1 MASIKTKAIVLGGID
16 VKEKDRLVD
25 LFTLEQGRKLVSMR
39 GVRGEKAKLKMAKE
53 PFCFGEFVL
62 EEGKGCVV
70 TQVEIIDNFY
80 DLTKDLDKYYEGCA
94 ILDLVK
100 SVAAASEPKLFIE
113 LLQALK
119 TLCYEN
125 VKKYYVFDKFLLD
138 LTKFLGFS
146 FFQNKCGGCGATL
159 NIAYFDLGKG
169 CFVCP
174 NCKSESSI
182 KLSNGA
188 FKAVEILHNCGYE
201 KLSTLQLSS
210 GSEREVLKLLALN
223 LEWRV
228 GVKILKI
235 K

>member
-1 MASIKTKAIVLGGID
+1 MASIKTKAIVLGGTN

-100 SVAAASEPKLFIE
+100 SVASAGEPKLFIE

-138 LTKFLGFS
+138 LTEFLGFS
-146 FFQNKCGGCGATL
+146 FFHNKCGGCGATL
-159 NIAYFDLGKG
+159 NIAYFDLDKG

-174 NCKSESSI
+174 SCKSESSI

-210 GSEREVLKLLALN
+210 GSEREALKLLALN

>member
-1 MASIKTKAIVLGGID
+1 MASIKTKAIVLGGTN
-16 VKEKDRLVD
+16 VKEKDRLID
-25 LFTLEQGRKLVSMR
+25 LFTLEKGRMSVSMR

-62 EEGKGCVV
+62 EEGKGHVV

-100 SVAAASEPKLFIE
+100 SVAGQSEPKLFIE

-138 LTKFLGFS
+138 LTEFLGFS

-159 NIAYFDLGKG
+159 NMVYFDLGKG

-174 NCKSESSI
+174 SCKSESSI
-182 KLSNGA
+182 KVSNEA
-188 FKAVEILHNCGYE
+188 FKAIEVLHNCSYE
-201 KLSTLQLSS
+201 KLATIQLYL
-210 GSEREVLKLLALN
+210 GSEKEILKLLALN
-223 LEWRV
+223 LEWRI
-228 GVKILKI
+228 GIKILNVK
-235 K
+235 

>member
-1 MASIKTKAIVLGGID
+1 MASIKTKAIVLGGTN

-100 SVAAASEPKLFIE
+100 SVASASEPKLFIE

-138 LTKFLGFS
+138 LTEFLGFS
-146 FFQNKCGGCGATL
+146 FFHNKCGGCGATL

-174 NCKSESSI
+174 SCKSESAI

>member
-100 SVAAASEPKLFIE
+100 SVASASEPKLFIE

-138 LTKFLGFS
+138 LTEFLGFS

-159 NIAYFDLGKG
+159 NIAYFDLDKG

-174 NCKSESSI
+174 SCKSESSI

-210 GSEREVLKLLALN
+210 GSEREALKLLALN

>member
-1 MASIKTKAIVLGGID
+1 MASIKTKAIVLGGTN

-100 SVAAASEPKLFIE
+100 SVASASEPKLFIE

-138 LTKFLGFS
+138 LTEFLGFS
-146 FFQNKCGGCGATL
+146 FFHNKCGGCGATL
-159 NIAYFDLGKG
+159 NIAYFDLDKG

-174 NCKSESSI
+174 SCKSESSI

-188 FKAVEILHNCGYE
+188 FKAVEILHNCDYE

-210 GSEREVLKLLALN
+210 GSEREALKLLALN

>member
-1 MASIKTKAIVLGGID
+1 MASIKTKAIVLGGTN

-100 SVAAASEPKLFIE
+100 SVASASEPKLFIE

-138 LTKFLGFS
+138 LTEFLGFS

-159 NIAYFDLGKG
+159 NIAYFDLDKG

-174 NCKSESSI
+174 SCKSESSI

-210 GSEREVLKLLALN
+210 GSEREALKLLALN

>member
-1 MASIKTKAIVLGGID
+1 MASIKTKAIVLGGTN

-100 SVAAASEPKLFIE
+100 SVASASEPKLFIE

-138 LTKFLGFS
+138 LTEFLGFS
-146 FFQNKCGGCGATL
+146 FFHNKCGGCGATL
-159 NIAYFDLGKG
+159 NIAYFDLDKG

-174 NCKSESSI
+174 SCKSESSI

>member
-100 SVAAASEPKLFIE
+100 SVASASEPKLFIE

-138 LTKFLGFS
+138 LTEFLGFS
-146 FFQNKCGGCGATL
+146 FFHNKCGGCGATL

-174 NCKSESSI
+174 SCKSESAI